1 MRFRVK
7 GKCDKNPVC
16 ANSSPGPAAYRRVY
30 GERYTNP
37 MPYTVAG
44 TGLFRLLSRAV

>member
-1 MRFRVK
+1 MGQVR
-7 GKCDKNPVC
+7 
-16 ANSSPGPAAYRRVY
+16 
-30 GERYTNP
+30 ERYTNP

>member
-1 MRFRVK
+1 V
-7 GKCDKNPVC
+7 DAHVT
-16 ANSSPGPAAYRRVY
+16 SS